1 VGGFNPSPTLQRSS
15 EAGAGLYTGGE
26 DNQSDIRAALA
37 EAASQNTSSTPTD
50 NRDWRY
56 VLLGEASFYDWQ
68 SKGGRLA
75 DLLDFARVRPA
86 GNVAAQ
92 QALI

>member
-1 VGGFNPSPTLQRSS
+1 MRTETSVYVVETKAQQQTTHPNVRRKLKAAAAWCERINGLTPEQR
-15 EAGAGLYTGGE
+15 
-26 DNQSDIRAALA
+26 N
-37 EAASQNTSSTPTD
+37 
-50 NRDWRY
+50 NREWRY

-75 DLLDFARVRPA
+75 DLLNVARVRPIV
-86 GNVAAQ
+86 NVAAQ

>member
-1 VGGFNPSPTLQRSS
+1 MFAGFSGAYRDKRLCCGNQGLAAEQR
-15 EAGAGLYTGGE
+15 
-26 DNQSDIRAALA
+26 
-37 EAASQNTSSTPTD
+37 D

-56 VLLGEASFYDWQ
+56 VLLGEAGFYDWQ

-75 DLLDFARVRPA
+75 DLLDFARVRPI
-86 GNVAAQ
+86 GSVAAQ